1 MIAHQL
7 LQGSPSRYVPAY
19 STRLKFGSESWELL
33 PPNSSDPMGLVDPVW
48 TESNWRTIGLQVYTV
63 QHAFYDTIVLLA
75 GVSLTILAYLAILLI
90 RSIINKALKQD

>member
-1 MIAHQL
+1 MAYNF
-7 LQGSPSRYVPAY
+7 RYVPAY
-19 STRLKFGSESWELL
+19 STRLKFESESWELL
-33 PPNSSDPMGLVDPVW
+33 PPNSSDDPMGLVDPVW